1 MNPSIPKS
9 EHLEWMGEFYNDNL
23 AFDHY
28 EILMINHIP
37 LKDRKVET
45 ELMTTKWFDY
55 RLMHPMYATFHFFDL
70 FVKEYQAYIAK
81 NINIES
87 APFIYPFK
95 GEAKRNFLKAKE
107 GLTIW
112 RLRQKADMLG
122 IRYDF
127 FLKVAF
133 NKIYTMKAGGRVVPP
148 RPSQLSS
155 EDLLAE
161 ILLSWQAMC
170 KAGLQIACSP
180 YFRVSNFNHS
190 LIQRDHE
197 RFALA
202 QVAQRSVPHYSLAC
216 CLYEFEVVRI
226 EAAMQQFDQHTLS
239 MAINHSIEF

>member
-9 EHLEWMGEFYNDNL
+9 EHLNWTGEFYNDNL

-37 LKDRKVET
+37 KKERKIET
-45 ELMTTKWFDY
+45 ELMATKWFDY
-55 RLMHPMYATFHFFDL
+55 RLMHPMYATFYFYDL
-70 FVKEYQAYIAK
+70 FAKEYQAYIAK

-87 APFIYPFK
+87 APFIFPFK

-107 GLTIW
+107 GLTVW

-127 FLKVAF
+127 FLKMAF
-133 NKIYTMKAGGRVVPP
+133 SKIYRMKAGGRVIPP
-148 RPSQLSS
+148 RPSQLGG

-161 ILLSWQAMC
+161 IHLSWEAMC
-170 KAGLQIACSP
+170 KASLQVACSP
-180 YFRVSNFNHS
+180 YFHVSNYNHS

-197 RFALA
+197 RFVMS
-202 QVAQRSVPHYSLAC
+202 QVAQRSVPHYSLAS
-216 CLYEFEVVRI
+216 CLHDFEVVRI
-226 EAAMQQFDQHTLS
+226 EAAMQNFDQQTLS
-239 MAINHSIEF
+239 MAINHSINF